1 MGRKVFISFLGT
13 NNYIECLYD
22 IEGQKSQPV
31 KYVQEALVM
40 ALCKDWANEDRIF
53 IFCTKD
59 AIKANWSK
67 KEGVDG
73 LEDRLSFKK
82 EIVKMVPIEDGF
94 SEDEIWSIFSAVYNK
109 LEEEDEIYFDVT
121 HAFRSIPMLT
131 TVLFNYSRVMKHT
144 KLVSIKYG
152 AFEKLGPAYKVKDMP
167 LEERVAPVLELKNI
181 ADLQFYTQAAND
193 LEKFGKVESLSRA
206 IKEPTQKGSHPLVR
220 FANAS
225 EELVRNISINRME
238 AIKSGKYIININDSL
253 KPLRKE
259 KIPHPVKLIM
269 DRLLSYTKDFV
280 GKDDYK
286 NIEAAIKWVIRYD
299 MFPQAYTMLQE
310 YLITRVCDTLSGLT
324 TLEDFV
330 DANDKTGVKN
340 FRNFVSALL
349 AIPDEDIAN
358 NRLKGILEEHEDLSR
373 QLLETNS
380 LVKDIRPNY
389 RKLADSRNV
398 INHAKKTDKKYESL
412 KIELEDVYKETIEKH
427 FTPCS

>member
-1 MGRKVFISFLGT
+1 
-13 NNYIECLYD
+13 
-22 IEGQKSQPV
+22 
-31 KYVQEALVM
+31 
-40 ALCKDWANEDRIF
+40 
-53 IFCTKD
+53 
-59 AIKANWSK
+59 
-67 KEGVDG
+67 
-73 LEDRLSFKK
+73 
-82 EIVKMVPIEDGF
+82 
-94 SEDEIWSIFSAVYNK
+94 
-109 LEEEDEIYFDVT
+109 
-121 HAFRSIPMLT
+121 
-131 TVLFNYSRVMKHT
+131 
-144 KLVSIKYG
+144 
-152 AFEKLGPAYKVKDMP
+152 
-167 LEERVAPVLELKNI
+167 
-181 ADLQFYTQAAND
+181 
-193 LEKFGKVESLSRA
+193 
-206 IKEPTQKGSHPLVR
+206 
-220 FANAS
+220 
-225 EELVRNISINRME
+225 ME
-238 AIKSGKYIININDSL
+238 AIKSGKSIININDSL